1 MVAILAVMANQP
13 LHLTAAA
20 FRLFEVLRLTSRR
33 GR

>member
-1 MVAILAVMANQP
+1 MRDAPNQL

-20 FRLFEVLRLTSRR
+20 FRLFERQRPTSRR